1 MPIVSY
7 QGATI
12 CNSTYIDVTRSLG
25 SYYKKKEKKKKP
37 QMVSLYSI
45 NIAYYYLYSAMLY
58 PC

>member
-25 SYYKKKEKKKKP
+25 SYYKKKKKKKTP
-37 QMVSLYSI
+37 NGLSLFYKYSI
-45 NIAYYYLYSAMLY
+45 LLSL
-58 PC
+58 